1 MNGNIFYAIQ
11 VIIFTFLFM
20 GYLYTV
26 FSKKFRL
33 CDKVERWG
41 CSLLVSFM
49 VTMMVSVLSMS
60 FLEGVY
66 FNAWLLFWFINF
78 SMAAVIAHIEIGIVY
93 VISKKLNQLETA
105 ETK

>member
-20 GYLYTV
+20 GYLYIV

-33 CDKVERWG
+33 SDRIERWG

-49 VTMMVSVLSMS
+49 VTMMVTVLSMS
-60 FLEGVY
+60 FLEGIY
-66 FNAWLLFWFINF
+66 FNAWVLFWFINF
-78 SMAAVIAHIEIGIVY
+78 SMAVVIAHIEIGIVY
-93 VISKKLNQLETA
+93 FLSKKLNQLETA